1 MLLNTKETSKIL
13 ENHYRYTVSVLNWM
27 LKALKKTSRS
37 FKDISLSFSKHP
49 VTNDIIA
56 LKNEDAIKKSVIN
69 LCRTRIDERF
79 FNELLGTSIEDTL
92 FEVVGPDIGSSL
104 EEEISVLLTNFEP
117 RVDLTDVNVNTDA
130 DIHGLY
136 ITIKYN
142 IVGVPL
148 PVQTIEFLLQPNRI

>member
-1 MLLNTKETSKIL
+1 MPTKI
-13 ENHYRYTVSVLNWM
+13 
-27 LKALKKTSRS
+27 SRA

-79 FNELLGTSIEDTL
+79 FNELLGTTIEDTL

-104 EEEISVLLTNFEP
+104 EEEISTLLSNFEP
-117 RVDLTDVNVNTDA
+117 RVDVTSVYVDTEQDH
-130 DIHGLY
+130 HGLY
-136 ITIKYN
+136 ITIKYY

-148 PVQTIEFLLQPNRI
+148 PTQTIEFLLQPNRI